1 MQKMM
6 ESMGQCFKCV
16 YSLGYV
22 YLIFLYKKFENVEL
36 YKKFEK
42 EFNFLFIFLLFV
54 IFVLY
59 ELF

>member
-16 YSLGYV
+16 YSLNYD
-22 YLIFLYKKFENVEL
+22 YFIFLYKKFENVEL

-42 EFNFLFIFLLFV
+42 IV
-54 IFVLY
+54 
-59 ELF
+59 